1 MCASVTAFGATK
13 SDVNKVVNTSVAYA
27 FDGKYSQ
34 GGYTIANAKNFY
46 ILTKSGADVSAYKEA
61 FFASAKMP
69 HMQARLPMSARSAK
83 SSQLQTS
90 LA

>member
-1 MCASVTAFGATK
+1 MKKFLAAFLSVMIVMCASVTAFGATK

-46 ILTKSGADVSAYKEA
+46 ISYQK
-61 FFASAKMP
+61 
-69 HMQARLPMSARSAK
+69 RR
-83 SSQLQTS
+83 
-90 LA
+90 